1 VFNRNQTPKNT
12 VDSAG
17 ENTAERAEPRRK
29 LRLRIM
35 TRGAIVRLA
44 VLAAVLAIFY
54 LWTYLLMIKM
64 PGKSYTGP
72 LPPLTDEQLAL
83 RDELVRDIEMLA
95 SQIGER
101 NVWTYASLA
110 AAADFIEASLMK
122 AGYKPRR
129 QNFTAADKTCCNIE
143 VEIKGSARPDE
154 IVVIGAHYDT
164 VPGSPGANDNG
175 SGVAAALALARR
187 FANQE
192 PSRTLR
198 FVFFANEEPPFFQ
211 TGEMGSLVYAKSCK
225 EKGENTVAMLS
236 LETIGYYTDKP
247 NSQQYPFPFSIF
259 YPSTGN
265 FLGFVSDLASRD
277 LLHRAIASFRRDCK
291 FPSEGGAIPQFVTGV
306 AWSDQWSF
314 WQEGYP
320 AIMLTDT
327 APFRYPHYHS
337 QDDTADE
344 ITFDCLTRVISGLQS
359 VVADLTER
367 PTD

>member
-1 VFNRNQTPKNT
+1 MFDRKQMPKETGNSIKEPADQT
-12 VDSAG
+12 
-17 ENTAERAEPRRK
+17 RRGSK
-29 LRLRIM
+29 FGLKIISRGSIM
-35 TRGAIVRLA
+35 RLA
-44 VLAAVLAIFY
+44 VLAAVLAILY
-54 LWTYLLMIKM
+54 GWAYTTMVKM
-64 PGKSYTGP
+64 PGRSYTGP
-72 LPPLTDEQLAL
+72 LPALTDEQLAL
-83 RDELVRDIEMLA
+83 RDELVRDVDMLA

-101 NVWTYASLA
+101 NVWTYSNLT
-110 AAADFIEASLMK
+110 AAADFIEASLAK
-122 AGYKPRR
+122 AGCTPRR

-143 VEIKGSARPDE
+143 VEIKGITLPDE

-187 FANQE
+187 FADQR
-192 PSRTLR
+192 PARTLR

-225 EKGENTVAMLS
+225 EKDENIVAMLS
-236 LETIGYYTDKP
+236 LETIGYYSDKP
-247 NSQQYPFPFSIF
+247 NSQSYPFPFSLF

-277 LLHRAIASFRRDCK
+277 LLHRAIASFRANCK
-291 FPSEGGAIPQFVTGV
+291 FPSEGGAIPQFIPGI

-314 WQEGYP
+314 WEVGYP

-337 QDDTADE
+337 QDDTAEMIDYE
-344 ITFDCLTRVISGLQS
+344 SLARVVSGVSTIIEYLSTSQQK
-359 VVADLTER
+359 
-367 PTD
+367 

>member
-1 VFNRNQTPKNT
+1 MFNQNRTPKNT

-17 ENTAERAEPRRK
+17 KGAAEDAKPRKKPRVK
-29 LRLRIM
+29 IV
-35 TRGAIVRLA
+35 TRGSIVRLA
-44 VLAAVLAIFY
+44 VLAAVLAICC
-54 LWTYLLMIKM
+54 LGTYLVMIKM

-72 LPPLTDEQLAL
+72 LPPLTDEQLGL

-101 NVWTYASLA
+101 NVWTYASLT
-110 AAADFIEASLMK
+110 AAADFIEASLTK
-122 AGYKPRR
+122 VGYKPRR
-129 QNFTAADKTCCNIE
+129 QNFTAAGKTCCNIE
-143 VEIKGSARPDE
+143 VQIKGAALPNE
-154 IVVIGAHYDT
+154 IVIIGAHYDT

-187 FANQE
+187 FADQE
-192 PSRTLR
+192 PARTLR

-225 EKGENTVAMLS
+225 EKGENIVAMLS

-265 FLGFVSDLASRD
+265 FLGFVSDLASRE
-277 LLHRAIASFRRDCK
+277 LLHRTIASFRRNCK
-291 FPSEGGAIPQFVTGV
+291 FPSEGGAIPQFIPGI

-314 WQEGYP
+314 WQQGYP

-327 APFRYPHYHS
+327 APFRYPYYHS

-359 VVADLTER
+359 VVADFTEG